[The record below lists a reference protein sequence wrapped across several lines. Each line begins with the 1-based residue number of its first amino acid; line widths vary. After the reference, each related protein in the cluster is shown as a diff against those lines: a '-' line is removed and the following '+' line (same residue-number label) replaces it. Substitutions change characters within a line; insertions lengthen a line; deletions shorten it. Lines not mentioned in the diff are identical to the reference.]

1 MKALSIVGC
10 LVVLVFGVSPR
21 AAGAGKELGPRA
33 LYEKCSP
40 SVVMVTAVE
49 TVPRGL
55 ANRTLD
61 LLNPFP
67 IQDIPGDVLSF
78 VFYPL
83 FVLVNGPIK
92 MGGSGVI
99 IDNEGHFLTN
109 HHVIKGGNVFWAT
122 LSDRRVIRARLIG
135 SDKDEDYALLKL
147 ELKKGDKIVPAK
159 LGDSAALRHGDR
171 VAAIGSPL
179 RLWQSLS
186 SGVVAGV
193 DRRVTG
199 PFQDFIQTDLTTGQG
214 SSGGPLFNARGEV
227 VGITSLMMATVES
240 TGSVT
245 FSIPINSVKEGLGR
259 LKKDGKVE
267 RGFMGVHI
275 KDVTPRV
282 AKKFKLVVKSGAC
295 VYELTLLPDMLRGPA
310 REAGLL
316 PGDVIIRYGHA
327 EIDRARTLARAVLN
341 TKPATAVVVMFYRDK
356 TLLRRTVKI
365 GRR

>member
-1 MKALSIVGC
+1 MKVLSVAGL
-10 LVVLVFGVSPR
+10 LVVLVFGVSSR
-21 AAGAGKELGPRA
+21 ATGAEKELGPRA

-67 IQDIPGDVLSF
+67 ILDIPGDVLSF

-83 FVLVNGPIK
+83 FALVNGPMK

-99 IDNEGHFLTN
+99 IDKEGHFLTN
-109 HHVIKGGNVFWAT
+109 HHVIEGCNVFWAT

-147 ELKKGDKIVPAK
+147 ELKKSDKIVPAK
-159 LGDSAALRHGDR
+159 LGDSAALRQGDR

-186 SGVVAGV
+186 TGVVAGI
-193 DRRVTG
+193 DRRVAG
-199 PFQDFIQTDLTTGQG
+199 PFQDYIQTDLTIGQG

-227 VGITSLMMATVES
+227 VGITSLMIATVES

-245 FSIPINSVKEGLGR
+245 FSIPINSVKEGLDR
-259 LKKDGKVE
+259 LKKDGKLE

-282 AKKFKLVVKSGAC
+282 AKKFKLSAKAGAC
-295 VYELTLLPDMLRGPA
+295 VYELTLPRGMFLSPA
-310 REAGLL
+310 RAAGLL
-316 PGDVIIRYGHA
+316 PGDVIIRYGNTD
-327 EIDRARTLARAVLN
+327 IDRARTLARAVLN
-341 TKPATAVVVMFYRDK
+341 TKPATAVVVTLYRGK